1 VIGLVGSTKPR
12 VAEMKDSAPM
22 ARLRRVVALVGLAAT
37 AAACVPQGLA
47 LVQDKRV
54 EVVAPVA
61 RATVKVPVTI
71 RWRVEGF
78 RITGRDGV
86 AAEDAGYFGVFVDT
100 TPVPPG
106 KALSWVAHDDRRCR
120 STPGC
125 PDATYLADHRTY
137 AATTTSFT
145 LPVLP
150 DLNTYSGH
158 ELHEVTVVLLD
169 GTGHRI
175 GESAWYVDFYFDRP
189 GV

>member
-1 VIGLVGSTKPR
+1 
-12 VAEMKDSAPM
+12 M
-22 ARLRRVVALVGLAAT
+22 ARLRRMIALVGLAAST
-37 AAACVPQGLA
+37 AACVPKGLA
-47 LVQDKRV
+47 LVQDQRIDI
-54 EVVAPVA
+54 VAPKA
-61 RATVKVPVTI
+61 RTTVNVPVTI

-78 RITGRDGV
+78 RITGHDQR

-100 TPVPPG
+100 SPVPPG

-137 AATTTSFT
+137 ATTSTSFT
-145 LPVLP
+145 LDVLP